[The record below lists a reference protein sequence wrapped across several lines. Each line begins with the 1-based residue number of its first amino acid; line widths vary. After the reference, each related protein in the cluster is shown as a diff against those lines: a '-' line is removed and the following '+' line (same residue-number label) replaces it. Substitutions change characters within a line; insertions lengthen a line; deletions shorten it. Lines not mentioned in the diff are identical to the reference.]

1 VVYITILEAK
11 YFSQVPVVFRKISQ
25 DIKEHTLYLLDN
37 DYITEDVCDIFD
49 VSSHSLS

>member
-1 VVYITILEAK
+1 M
-11 YFSQVPVVFRKISQ
+11 VFRKISQ
-25 DIKEHTLYLLDN
+25 DIKNRALYLLDN